1 MSNQSTKLSLP
12 YIQPSQ
18 AQKHVTHNEALRRLD
33 AFVQLSV
40 LAIGAITPP
49 AAPENG
55 DIHALGANTTGAW
68 AGQDGKLASYA
79 DGAWDF
85 ITPQDGWRAWNL
97 GDQTLNVFSS
107 GTWLPVVPP
116 LQNLDGLGVGTSSDA
131 TNRLAV
137 ASDAALFSHAGT
149 DHRLVVNKASASD
162 TASILMQSDWSGRA
176 EIGLTGDEDLHFKV
190 SPDNSAWTSALILR
204 RDDGLTDAKCL
215 RSGRI
220 EIDSDSVGYIP
231 TPGAG
236 GMLALTSVH
245 PTFPQAGFSGLYT
258 YDTGPSLFMLE
269 LASGPALDNLNAT
282 TLTGTTGTDGKASIG
297 VRSGEIQI
305 ENRHSGSLF
314 FSYTF
319 LNTY

>member
-33 AFVQLSV
+33 TFVQLSV
-40 LAIGAITPP
+40 RAIGTTTPP

-55 DIHALGANTTGAW
+55 DIHALGANATSAW
-68 AGQDGKLASYA
+68 AGQDGKLACYA

-85 ITPQDGWRAWNL
+85 FTPQDGWRAWNL
-97 GDQTLNVFSS
+97 GDGTLNVFSS
-107 GTWLPVVPP
+107 GAWLPVVPP

-149 DHRLVVNKASASD
+149 DHRVVVNKAGAAD
-162 TASILMQSDWSGRA
+162 TASILMQSAWSGRA
-176 EIGLTGDEDLHFKV
+176 EIGLTGDEDLHFRV
-190 SPDNSAWTSALILR
+190 SPDSSAWTSALILR
-204 RDDGLTDAKCL
+204 HDDGLTDAKCL
-215 RSGRI
+215 RSGLI

-231 TPGAG
+231 TPGSG
-236 GMLALTSVH
+236 GMLAVTSVH
-245 PTFPQAGFSGLYT
+245 PSYPQAGFSGLYT
-258 YDTGPSLFMLE
+258 YDTGPSLLLLD
-269 LASGPALDNLNAT
+269 LASGPDLENLNT
-282 TLTGTTGTDGKASIG
+282 TALAGTTGTDGKVSIG

-305 ENRHSGSLF
+305 ENRHNASLF